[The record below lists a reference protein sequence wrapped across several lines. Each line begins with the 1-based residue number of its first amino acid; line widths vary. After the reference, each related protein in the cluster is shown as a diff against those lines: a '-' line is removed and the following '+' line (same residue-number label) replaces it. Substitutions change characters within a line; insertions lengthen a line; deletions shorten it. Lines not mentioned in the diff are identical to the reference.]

1 MFNYLFFIIFY
12 LITAIILPILIILL
26 KPLNILF
33 GDKFNWNK
41 LSYIILNYI
50 LCIDNEIIY
59 KDKFIKNGY
68 ILSNHRSW
76 FDNIYDVYI
85 TKSIGTGRYLGIM
98 SMGFAGLLS
107 YIENRAAI
115 FKRGK
120 VKRKEIFNKMF
131 KIKKKSKY
139 KNLLI
144 FPEGTRNNYKEIN
157 SIEDIKSKLKFGII
171 KSIYETDKNLPVQ
184 LCITSNK
191 EKVINE
197 KKLKF
202 NRNVKIKTCI
212 SKVIIPKNYDTL
224 ELFINAI
231 CKEWF
236 DCYNISHN

>member
-1 MFNYLFFIIFY
+1 MLNYIFFIIFY
-12 LITAIILPILIILL
+12 LITAIIVPAIIILV

-33 GDKFNWNK
+33 GDKFNWNT
-41 LSYIILNYI
+41 LTYIILNYI

-59 KDKFIKNGY
+59 KDEFIKNGY
-68 ILSNHRSW
+68 ILCNHRSW
-76 FDNIYDVYI
+76 FDNIYDMRI

-98 SMGFAGLLS
+98 IMGFAGLLS
-107 YIENRAAI
+107 YIENRVVC

-120 VKRKEIFNKMF
+120 LNRHEIFKKMF
-131 KIKKKSKY
+131 KVKKKSKY
-139 KNLLI
+139 KNLLL
-144 FPEGTRNNYKEIN
+144 FPEGTRKKYKELN
-157 SIEDIKSKLKFGII
+157 SIDDIKSKLKYGII

-212 SKVIIPKNYDTL
+212 SKVIIPKNYETL